1 MKIKEDYLLNFNNK
15 LLKII
20 EKDSSFNNLYN
31 LLLNDKIKLS
41 SKYNYD
47 EILMELNQIKDL
59 LNKITSIIYKPH
71 IKSVTSEI
79 IIRSEV
85 SNNLSTESFIKTTKD
100 PKLWKNKNNNLTP
113 EYVYSNENIDSLD
126 TYENRFISLLI
137 NEINNELKII
147 NINISPLIESIEEF
161 YGVNGLTFGKNSIIN
176 DLASKNYPYNGFFNK
191 EKGNKKIIIEVVKN
205 LNNKL
210 KRLKESEFY
219 KITKNKFINKN
230 VIPTNILIHDPLY
243 NYCYRYY
250 KDNFNNENNIE
261 YDKYYYNYVLI
272 NFISTLSKLKVGSTS
287 INNKIN
293 LKFEEKRLIF
303 KQLTFKKGLFSF
315 ILSEDNNNLGF
326 YIETRLI
333 NKAIKV
339 NTKVDKNY
347 INSNY
352 VLTSFNY
359 LESNKEKITNALKNI
374 NVNNRTIFT
383 MNNLLSEYKNVI
395 TLSYYKDNQYEL
407 LINYL
412 KSLVLLFDTDLDLFK
427 SKCPICGQNEIN
439 FDGFNYHCK
448 NCRSTFSFNETVKG
462 PLMWIKNMRRDY

>member
-1 MKIKEDYLLNFNNK
+1 MFGCHNAIDAC
-15 LLKII
+15 
-20 EKDSSFNNLYN
+20 S
-31 LLLNDKIKLS
+31 DKKCQT
-41 SKYNYD
+41 K
-47 EILMELNQIKDL
+47 KG
-59 LNKITSIIYKPH
+59 
-71 IKSVTSEI
+71 
-79 IIRSEV
+79 
-85 SNNLSTESFIKTTKD
+85 SNNSVFSLNICVADIARGLSTYTGTFI
-100 PKLWKNKNNNLTP
+100 NVS
-113 EYVYSNENIDSLD
+113 Y
-126 TYENRFISLLI
+126 FLI
-137 NEINNELKII
+137 N
-147 NINISPLIESIEEF
+147 SS
-161 YGVNGLTFGKNSIIN
+161 S
-176 DLASKNYPYNGFFNK
+176 
-191 EKGNKKIIIEVVKN
+191 
-205 LNNKL
+205 
-210 KRLKESEFY
+210 
-219 KITKNKFINKN
+219 
-230 VIPTNILIHDPLY
+230 
-243 NYCYRYY
+243 C
-250 KDNFNNENNIE
+250 
-261 YDKYYYNYVLI
+261 
-272 NFISTLSKLKVGSTS
+272 
-287 INNKIN
+287 
-293 LKFEEKRLIF
+293 
-303 KQLTFKKGLFSF
+303 LFSF

-439 FDGFNYHCK
+439 FDGFDYHCK

>member
-250 KDNFNNENNIE
+250 FLEHWH
-261 YDKYYYNYVLI
+261 
-272 NFISTLSKLKVGSTS
+272 
-287 INNKIN
+287 
-293 LKFEEKRLIF
+293 R
-303 KQLTFKKGLFSF
+303 
-315 ILSEDNNNLGF
+315 
-326 YIETRLI
+326 
-333 NKAIKV
+333 
-339 NTKVDKNY
+339 
-347 INSNY
+347 
-352 VLTSFNY
+352 Y
-359 LESNKEKITNALKNI
+359 L
-374 NVNNRTIFT
+374 
-383 MNNLLSEYKNVI
+383 
-395 TLSYYKDNQYEL
+395 
-407 LINYL
+407 
-412 KSLVLLFDTDLDLFK
+412 
-427 SKCPICGQNEIN
+427 
-439 FDGFNYHCK
+439 H
-448 NCRSTFSFNETVKG
+448 
-462 PLMWIKNMRRDY
+462 RRR